1 MFKSVF
7 VLIATAVSL
16 QAQAQSIRLGQPSYG
31 GTGCP
36 AGSASVTVS
45 PDQSAIT
52 VLFDQFIAEAGQA
65 TGRRFD
71 RKSCNLT
78 IPVDV
83 PNGYSVSIFKVDYR
97 GFNLIPRGGMN
108 RFDAEYF
115 WAGSR
120 GPRLTRVFYGPVN
133 DSFTL
138 TDELIARTEV
148 WTPCGQSV
156 NLRVNASMSAN
167 SNSWLDQT
175 VGMVDSADI
184 SSGLIYHLRFRRCY

>member
-7 VLIATAVSL
+7 VLMFVALAL

-65 TGRRFD
+65 NRKRFD
-71 RKSCNLT
+71 RRSCNLT

-83 PNGYSVSIFKVDYR
+83 PNGYSVSIFQVDYR

-120 GPRLTRVFYGPVN
+120 GPILSRVFYGPLN
-133 DSFTL
+133 DNFTL
-138 TDELIARTEV
+138 TDALLARTLI

-156 NLRVNASMSAN
+156 NLRINASMTVN
-167 SNSWLDQT
+167 SNSRLDQT

-184 SSGLIYHLRFRRCY
+184 SSGLIYHIQYRRCH

>member
-1 MFKSVF
+1 MLKSVLA
-7 VLIATAVSL
+7 LIFIISGL

-36 AGSASVTVS
+36 VGSASVTVS

-52 VLFDQFIAEAGQA
+52 VLFDQFAAEAGHA
-65 TGRRFD
+65 IGKRFD

-78 IPVDV
+78 IPVAV
-83 PNGYSVSIFKVDYR
+83 PNGFSVAIFQVDYR
-97 GFNLIPRGGMN
+97 GYNMIPWGGMN

-120 GPRLTRVFYGPVN
+120 GPRLSRIFRGPLN
-133 DSFTL
+133 DSFTV
-138 TDELIARTEV
+138 TDELMAQTLV

-156 NLRVNASMSAN
+156 NLRVNASMTAN
-167 SNSWLDQT
+167 SNNRLEQT
-175 VGMVDSADI
+175 LGMVDSADI
-184 SSGLIYHLRFRRCY
+184 TSGLIYHVQYRRCR

>member
-7 VLIATAVSL
+7 VLIATVLSL

-52 VLFDQFIAEAGQA
+52 ILFDQFIAEAGQA

-78 IPVDV
+78 IPVHV

-120 GPRLTRVFYGPVN
+120 GPRLTRVFYGPIN

-167 SNSWLDQT
+167 SNTMLDQT

-184 SSGLIYHLRFRRCY
+184 DSGLIYHIRYRRCY

>member
-1 MFKSVF
+1 MLQSILVLAT
-7 VLIATAVSL
+7 VLISL
-16 QAQAQSIRLGQPSYG
+16 SSEAQSIRIGYPSYG

-52 VLFDQFIAEAGQA
+52 VLFDQFNAEAGQFV
-65 TGRRFD
+65 GRRFD

-78 IPVDV
+78 IPVEV
-83 PNGYSVSIFKVDYR
+83 PNGYSVAIFKVDYR

-120 GPRLTRVFYGPVN
+120 GPTLSRIFYGPLN

-138 TDELIARTEV
+138 TDELMAQTMV

-156 NLRVNASMSAN
+156 NLRVNASMSVN
-167 SNSWLDQT
+167 SNARLDQT
-175 VGMVDSADI
+175 LGMVDSADI
-184 SSGLIYHLRFRRCY
+184 SSGLIYHIQYRRCY